1 MMQGAGKFGDPVKP
15 AETGVEVQST
25 SHDASRQLADA
36 ILGEL
41 TSRGFDA
48 YRQKDPPFDP
58 NPSPQAWL
66 NVLARPDG
74 PQGEFKLAGQKQ
86 TAATK

>member
-1 MMQGAGKFGDPVKP
+1 VKP

-25 SHDASRQLADA
+25 NHDASRQLADA
-36 ILGEL
+36 IIGEL

-58 NPSPQAWL
+58 NPSPQAHGSMFW
-66 NVLARPDG
+66 R
-74 PQGEFKLAGQKQ
+74 GQMDHRESLS
-86 TAATK
+86 